1 MFTGRTVAVAKTDS
15 PIVYGHFCLPTPAF
29 DNDGDPYILEHLI
42 FMGSEDYPYKEALD
56 FLADSCLAKKPSSW
70 IRKDHTCYTVDTVGT
85 AGFTQI
91 LPIFLDHI
99 LFPTLRPEDFV
110 TEVHHIDGKGYDIGV
125 VYRKIERSNHID
137 GKGHDAVYIKI
148 QRLNSLKQLE
158 TALLEKVY
166 PDSSGY
172 YTLARGK
179 LENIRNTSNIEKAR
193 EYHKKYYRPEN
204 LQLTVTGGIDEQQL
218 FYAIRSIEEKI
229 VNKRAN
235 QPVEEY
241 IRPWSQD
248 LKETGYEENY
258 VFELVYPEW
267 YEDVTHVIVSWRL
280 EQHIW
285 EKVPMLEAYE
295 LLLKYLIESEGSP
308 FQKEFV
314 QPEGSLAYRVE
325 YYIYKFKTPSVAIM
339 FSYVTT
345 ERSKEIIPRM
355 EKVVRQVLQDGPEK
369 FDLDRIH
376 NFIDEGLKNKCIPRG
391 QRNIKEIES
400 GPHMFFH
407 DATLLDKLYGQTAEN
422 FEEYVVASQCH
433 WSSALRDY
441 DAQYWLGL
449 MNEIFNKHKYIAVEG
464 IPSLSL
470 YQNNTYTEN
479 QRKEKQIE
487 SLGDE
492 GLAQKAQ
499 KLKAAVESQTLPGV
513 EILKKIPFLGGDNQI
528 KFRHLESFNR
538 THNPDNIIDFS
549 SIPIKVH
556 IDDVKSNIVVF
567 YIFIDIVQYNLTE
580 EQRKYLPLLT
590 YLWDSSPMIKN
601 GSITDIDDVNERY
614 NNVLIK
620 FEMRRTHSYLVMEG
634 QSDIG
639 HLEEAIDFVH
649 DRINYPYFNKDDLN
663 ETVTGIKKY
672 YDTRPPEAYWITYN
686 LLDEIYFNNDTLDRF
701 WYDLPQKAFFTK
713 LYMKIE
719 SGKAESIIESLYDLV
734 HVLGVSKNSFLY
746 IAGNVQK
753 MTQQYGRNLSVF
765 SKT

>member
-1 MFTGRTVAVAKTDS
+1 MFTGLTVAVAKTDF

-179 LENIRNTSNIEKAR
+179 LENIRNTSNIENAR

-229 VNKRAN
+229 LNKRAN

-325 YYIYKFKTPSVAIM
+325 YYIYKL
-339 FSYVTT
+339 
-345 ERSKEIIPRM
+345 
-355 EKVVRQVLQDGPEK
+355 QVLQLC
-369 FDLDRIH
+369 F
-376 NFIDEGLKNKCIPRG
+376 
-391 QRNIKEIES
+391 
-400 GPHMFFH
+400 HM
-407 DATLLDKLYGQTAEN
+407 
-422 FEEYVVASQCH
+422 SQ
-433 WSSALRDY
+433 
-441 DAQYWLGL
+441 
-449 MNEIFNKHKYIAVEG
+449 
-464 IPSLSL
+464 
-470 YQNNTYTEN
+470 
-479 QRKEKQIE
+479 
-487 SLGDE
+487 
-492 GLAQKAQ
+492 QKGA
-499 KLKAAVESQTLPGV
+499 K
-513 EILKKIPFLGGDNQI
+513 
-528 KFRHLESFNR
+528 R
-538 THNPDNIIDFS
+538 
-549 SIPIKVH
+549 
-556 IDDVKSNIVVF
+556 
-567 YIFIDIVQYNLTE
+567 
-580 EQRKYLPLLT
+580 
-590 YLWDSSPMIKN
+590 
-601 GSITDIDDVNERY
+601 
-614 NNVLIK
+614 
-620 FEMRRTHSYLVMEG
+620 
-634 QSDIG
+634 
-639 HLEEAIDFVH
+639 
-649 DRINYPYFNKDDLN
+649 
-663 ETVTGIKKY
+663 
-672 YDTRPPEAYWITYN
+672 
-686 LLDEIYFNNDTLDRF
+686 
-701 WYDLPQKAFFTK
+701 
-713 LYMKIE
+713 
-719 SGKAESIIESLYDLV
+719 
-734 HVLGVSKNSFLY
+734 SFLEWR
-746 IAGNVQK
+746 K
-753 MTQQYGRNLSVF
+753 W
-765 SKT
+765 